1 MRHAHQAIEP
11 EGVGGSTPCSD
22 AVPSTRLLSPIEAA
36 LVNLLND
43 TGGIGGAANVGY
55 ALWPDRDMQA
65 QGAAFAAMG
74 VLSRLQ
80 DMRYCAG
87 DTDGKTTTY
96 IVTPLGMLALQR
108 FRRSLVDPR
117 QMSLLD

>member
-1 MRHAHQAIEP
+1 MRHAHQAIAP
-11 EGVGGSTPCSD
+11 EGTCGPEPCCD
-22 AVPSTRLLSPIEAA
+22 AAPRTRLLSPIEAA

-43 TGGIGGAANVGY
+43 AGGISGAANVGY

-80 DMRYCAG
+80 ELGYCAAEP
-87 DTDGKTTTY
+87 DGKGTTY
-96 IVTPLGMLALQR
+96 SVTPQGMLALQR
-108 FRRSLVDPR
+108 YRLSLVDPR